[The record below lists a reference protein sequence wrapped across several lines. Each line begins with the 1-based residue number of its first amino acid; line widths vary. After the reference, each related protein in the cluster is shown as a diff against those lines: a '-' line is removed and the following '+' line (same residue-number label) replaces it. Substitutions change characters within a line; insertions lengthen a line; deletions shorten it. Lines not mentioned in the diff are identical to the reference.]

1 MTYFFTLDGKVKG
14 KGRPRFRR
22 CGNYVQTYTDA
33 STKAYEASIRGAFK
47 KQCEITEPLTSALSV
62 RIMACYGKTKGM
74 SKAFWERC
82 ENGEKRPTKKPDAD
96 NIAKVVLDALN
107 GTAWK
112 DDNQVVDLQI
122 VKKYYYEDKLMVSIS
137 EF

>member
-22 CGNYVQTYTDA
+22 CGNFVQTYTDA
-33 STKAYEASIRGAFK
+33 STKAYEAAIRGAFK

-74 SKAFWERC
+74 SNAFWKRC
-82 ENGEKRPTKKPDAD
+82 ENGEERPTKKPDAD
-96 NIAKVVLDALN
+96 NIAKAVLDALN
-107 GTAWK
+107 GIAWK